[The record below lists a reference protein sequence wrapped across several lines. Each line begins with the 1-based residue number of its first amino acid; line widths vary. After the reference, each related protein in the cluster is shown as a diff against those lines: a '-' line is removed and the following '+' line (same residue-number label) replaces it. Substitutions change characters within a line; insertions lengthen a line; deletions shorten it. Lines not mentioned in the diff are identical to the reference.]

1 MRNQLLKLAVIATFG
16 VSANAF
22 ATGLESLPA
31 AGFTVSAG
39 TNQAAGTTGWRE
51 CNTTGLY
58 GSLDYTAPTSTAN
71 NTCAVFPSGGNDPGT
86 PVTGFTSVTLSA
98 AKQSVAITANGETL
112 ATMRQRVYRNSGAT
126 ECVFEKRFVMNTG
139 SNGMGTAT
147 FDYNPSLSGS
157 QRLEVNDFA
166 LGGFSG
172 TTDVSAGY
180 YHSANTDSPVF
191 RMGRSFTSVQ
201 IQGDD
206 FDAAT
211 ALNTGYVRR
220 PVNSPAPT
228 SGTEINGVGQTLV
241 NPGTPTA
248 AQQTAEIRTNWV
260 DFTVDITGGVDEDGT
275 TAKDSPFLYV
285 RSGCGSGTEATAF
298 PTTNSTVRIRQ
309 TGQESQPW
317 VTVVT
322 NGVTRSAANANF

>member
-1 MRNQLLKLAVIATFG
+1 MRNHLLKLAVISVFSLSTT
-16 VSANAF
+16 AF

-31 AGFTVSAG
+31 AGFTVTAG

-58 GSLDYTAPTSTAN
+58 GSLDYDAPTATTD

-86 PVTGFTSVTLSA
+86 PVSGFTNVTLST
-98 AKQSVAITANGETL
+98 AKRSVTITANGETL
-112 ATMRQRVYRNSGAT
+112 ATMRQRVYRNSAAT
-126 ECVFEKRFVMNTG
+126 ECVFEKRFVMATTG
-139 SNGMGTAT
+139 S
-147 FDYNPSLSGS
+147 FDYNPDLTGS
-157 QRLEVNDFA
+157 QRLEVNDFV

-201 IQGDD
+201 IQGND

-220 PVNSPAPT
+220 PVNSPAPA

-241 NPGTPTA
+241 SPGTPTA

-260 DFTVDITGGVDEDGT
+260 DFTVDVTGGVDEDGT

-285 RSGCGSGTEATAF
+285 RAGCGSGTEATAF
-298 PTTNSTVRIRQ
+298 PTTNNTVRIRQ

-322 NGVTRSAANANF
+322 NGVTRSGANANF

>member
-1 MRNQLLKLAVIATFG
+1 MRNQLLKLAVVAALG

-31 AGFTVSAG
+31 AGFTVTAG
-39 TNQAAGTTGWRE
+39 TNQNAGTTGWRE

-58 GSLDYTAPTSTAN
+58 GSLDYTAPTAGAN
-71 NTCAVFPSGGNDPGT
+71 NTCAVFPSGGNNPGS
-86 PVTGFTSVTLSA
+86 PVTGFTNVALVT
-98 AKQSVAITANGETL
+98 AKQSVNITANGETL
-112 ATMRQRVYRNSGAT
+112 ATMRQRVYRNAGAT
-126 ECVFEKRFVMNTG
+126 ECVFEKRFVMATTG
-139 SNGMGTAT
+139 S
-147 FDYNPSLSGS
+147 FDYNPQLAGS
-157 QRLEVNDFA
+157 QRLEVNDFV
-166 LGGFSG
+166 LGGFSA
-172 TTDVSAGY
+172 TTNVSAGY

-220 PVNSPAPT
+220 PVNSPAPA

-248 AQQTAEIRTNWV
+248 AQQTAAIRTNWV
-260 DFTVDITGGVDEDGT
+260 DFTVDVTGGVDEDGT
-275 TAKDSPFLYV
+275 TSKDSPFLYV
-285 RSGCGSGTEATAF
+285 RAGCGSGADTATGGPF
-298 PTTNSTVRIRQ
+298 PTVANTVRIRQ

-317 VTVVT
+317 VTVLT
-322 NGVTRSAANANF
+322 SGVVRSGANANF

>member
-1 MRNQLLKLAVIATFG
+1 MRNHLLKLAVI
-16 VSANAF
+16 SAFSLSIDAF

-31 AGFTVSAG
+31 AGFTVTAG

-58 GSLDYTAPTSTAN
+58 GSQNYTPPTTGAN

-86 PVTGFTSVTLSA
+86 PVSGFTNVTLST
-98 AKQSVAITANGETL
+98 AKRSVEITANGETL
-112 ATMRQRVYRNSGAT
+112 ATMRQRVYRNSAAT
-126 ECVFEKRFVMNTG
+126 ECVFEKRFVMATTG
-139 SNGMGTAT
+139 T
-147 FDYNPSLSGS
+147 FDYNPQLDGS
-157 QRLEVNDFA
+157 QRLEVNDFV

-211 ALNTGYVRR
+211 VLNAGYVRR
-220 PVNSPAPT
+220 PVNSPAP
-228 SGTEINGVGQTLV
+228 
-241 NPGTPTA
+241 A
-248 AQQTAEIRTNWV
+248 
-260 DFTVDITGGVDEDGT
+260 
-275 TAKDSPFLYV
+275 
-285 RSGCGSGTEATAF
+285 SGCIDRGHG
-298 PTTNSTVRIRQ
+298 
-309 TGQESQPW
+309 
-317 VTVVT
+317 
-322 NGVTRSAANANF
+322 

>member
-1 MRNQLLKLAVIATFG
+1 MRNHLLKLAVI
-16 VSANAF
+16 SAFSLSIDAF

-31 AGFTVSAG
+31 AGFTVTAG

-58 GSLDYTAPTSTAN
+58 GSLDYDAPTATTD
-71 NTCAVFPSGGNDPGT
+71 NTCAVFPSGGNNPGT
-86 PVTGFTSVTLSA
+86 PVSGFSNVTLA
-98 AKQSVAITANGETL
+98 TAKQSVTITANGETL
-112 ATMRQRVYRNSGAT
+112 ATMRQRVYRNSAAT
-126 ECVFEKRFVMNTG
+126 ECVFEKRFVMATTG
-139 SNGMGTAT
+139 T
-147 FDYNPSLSGS
+147 FDYNPQLDGS
-157 QRLEVNDFA
+157 QRLEVNDYV

-201 IQGDD
+201 IQGND

-211 ALNTGYVRR
+211 ALNAGYVRR
-220 PVNSPAPT
+220 PVNSPAPA

-260 DFTVDITGGVDEDGT
+260 DFTVDVTGGVDEDGT

-285 RSGCGSGTEATAF
+285 RAGCGSGTEATAF

-322 NGVTRSAANANF
+322 NGVTRSSANANF